1 MSLWVKIVNNEVKQ
15 VWDTQPPAGESGWKS
30 AVEVKPDVVENRQ
43 VLDGHTF
50 DITTDPVQIVYAVR
64 DITVDERK
72 SGLINQA
79 KSEFQRVANAQLQ
92 TELNDTATD
101 GDLDAVSAAKAV
113 KDARI
118 VAINAC
124 TTHDELDTFTWV
136 EVTE

>member
-1 MSLWVKIVNNEVKQ
+1 MSLFVKIVNNEVKQ

-30 AVEVKPDVVENRQ
+30 AVEVKPDVTENRQ

-72 SGLINQA
+72 AGLIGRA
-79 KSEFQRVANAQLQ
+79 KAEFQQVVNEQLQ
-92 TELNDTATD
+92 IEMDDTDTA

-113 KDARI
+113 KDAKI
-118 VAINAC
+118 VAINTA
-124 TTHDELDTFTWV
+124 TTHEDLDV
-136 EVTE
+136 IS

>member
-1 MSLWVKIVNNEVKQ
+1 MSLFVKIVNNEVKQ

-50 DITTDPVQIVYAVR
+50 DLTTDPVQIVYAVR

-72 SGLINQA
+72 SGLIGQA
-79 KSEFQRVANAQLQ
+79 KSEFQQVVNDQLQ
-92 TELNDTATD
+92 VEMDDTDTA

-113 KDARI
+113 KDAKI
-118 VAINAC
+118 VAINTA
-124 TTHDELDTFTWV
+124 TTHEDLDV
-136 EVTE
+136 IS

>member
-1 MSLWVKIVNNEVKQ
+1 MSLFVRVINNEVKQ

-30 AVEVKPDVVENRQ
+30 AVEVKPDVTENRQ

-72 SGLINQA
+72 AGLIGQA
-79 KSEFQRVANAQLQ
+79 KAEFQQVVNEQLQ
-92 TELNDTATD
+92 IEMDDTDTA

-113 KDARI
+113 KDAKI
-118 VAINAC
+118 VAINTA
-124 TTHDELDTFTWV
+124 TTHEDLDV
-136 EVTE
+136 IS